1 MMNRVKSSLSAKI
14 FIGIAVIL
22 LCVCLLMFFALQ
34 MFMPKAYESER
45 SQQLTSN
52 MQQLANELTDL
63 PQDDWENLFAS
74 FCLEN
79 GVSAILLDEAG
90 NTIDKYGFLLAEN
103 EGVPTVAGSMTYM
116 ESFEFEEQPFIIAV
130 QVITGVGMQISSTF
144 IKVFPYVLIGIIII
158 SLLAA
163 FIYSRI
169 LAKPIVEISVISQ
182 KMSALDMTWRC
193 DINRSDEIGA
203 LAKNLND
210 MAARLNKSLKELQ
223 TANEKLEDDIE
234 NEREQERRRRDF
246 FTAISHELKTPITIL
261 KGQIDGM
268 ILGVGKFKDRDMYLN
283 EAYQT
288 IESTEKLLK
297 KIMMLGKLESV
308 ALRLEDIPLRV
319 LTEDCYRIYEG
330 MARDKETILNASYN
344 ANPIIKADKE
354 QMLTVL
360 SNIIGN
366 AVRHSPSG
374 STVEIVLSE
383 SSLTIENTGVHL
395 DREAISQIFQP
406 FYRADKSRSRDTGG
420 SGLGLYIVKMI
431 LELHEFEYLFENT
444 QRGMSFTILF

>member
-130 QVITGVGMQISSTF
+130 QVITGVGTQISSTF

-297 KIMMLGKLESV
+297 EIMMLGKLESV

-319 LTEDCYRIYEG
+319 LAEDCYRIYEG
-330 MARDKETILNASYN
+330 MARDKETKLNASYN

-354 QMLTVL
+354 QMRTVL

-420 SGLGLYIVKMI
+420 SGLGLYIVKAI
-431 LELHEFEYLFENT
+431 LELHEFEYRFENT
-444 QRGMSFTILF
+444 QRGMNFTILF